1 MSESRGIDT
10 AMSPHLEGTL
20 LGPSKSKLPL
30 AMLVNQKRDAYI
42 WEAGYFM
49 LNAENSKFA
58 SVKIA
63 HPIRHE

>member
-1 MSESRGIDT
+1 MKVCSW
-10 AMSPHLEGTL
+10 AHQV
-20 LGPSKSKLPL
+20 KSKLPL
-30 AMLVNQKRDAYI
+30 AMLVNQKRDANI